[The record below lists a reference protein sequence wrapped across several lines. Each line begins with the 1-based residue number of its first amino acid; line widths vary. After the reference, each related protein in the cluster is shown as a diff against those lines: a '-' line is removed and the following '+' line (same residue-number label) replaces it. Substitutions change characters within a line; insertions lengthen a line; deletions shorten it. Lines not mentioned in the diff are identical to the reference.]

1 MAEPAR
7 RNAPCPCGS
16 GLRYKE
22 CHGRIEAA
30 PPGLEAL
37 VQRAL
42 EAHRAGRLDE
52 AERAYRE
59 ILERQPGH
67 AVATHYLALILWTGG
82 DLTRA
87 EAGLRASVAADPTVA
102 DFHNNLGL
110 LLRDTGRADAAAEAF
125 RAALRID
132 PGWAEAHSNLGLA
145 LESAGDWDSAITAH
159 HEAVARAPGFAAGRQ
174 NLARALLTRGD
185 FGEAWNAYRWRL
197 VARGA
202 ASAPPQERAAR
213 LPASLAGRRFALIAE
228 QGLGDI
234 LFFLR
239 FAPALVQRGAAL
251 AFRGDVRLHAM
262 LSRTGF
268 FALGLEELEAATE
281 GLEPLAI
288 GDLPWELGIE
298 LAPPLPLAVDPAR
311 VRRLRESLAVDR
323 GAPLVALTWRGGL
336 SSQGPSTTQLKE
348 IGTKLLG
355 DALARPGLRWISI
368 QRLPRPGE
376 REMLERALGAPVLD
390 LAPANDDL
398 EEMLALLSIV
408 AGYVGVS
415 NANTHL
421 RAGLGKPMDVLVAHP
436 PEWRWG
442 LRESSPWF
450 PLARLHRQGANGEWN
465 LEALRA
471 GPLGAG

>member
-30 PPGLEAL
+30 PPGPEAL
-37 VQRAL
+37 VQPAL
-42 EAHRAGRLDE
+42 EAHRAGRIEE

-67 AVATHYLALILWTGG
+67 AVATHYLALILWQRG
-82 DLTRA
+82 DVARA
-87 EAGLRASVAADPTVA
+87 EAGLRASLAADPTVA

-125 RAALRID
+125 RSALRID

-145 LESAGDWDSAITAH
+145 LEAAGDWDAAIAAH
-159 HEAVARAPGFAAGRQ
+159 REAVARAPAFAAGRQ

-185 FGEAWNAYRWRL
+185 LGEAWGAYRWRL

-202 ASAPPQERAAR
+202 ASAPPPERAPR
-213 LPASLAGRRFALIAE
+213 LPASLAGRRLALIAE

-239 FAPALVQRGAAL
+239 FAPALVERGAAL
-251 AFRGDVRLHAM
+251 AFRGDARLHAM
-262 LSRTGF
+262 LGRTGL
-268 FALGLEELEAATE
+268 FALGLEDLEAPTRELERI
-281 GLEPLAI
+281 AI
-288 GDLPWELGIE
+288 GDLPWELDRDQ
-298 LAPPLPLAVDPAR
+298 APPLRFAADVTR
-311 VRRLRESLAVDR
+311 VTRLREAIAVDR
-323 GAPLVALTWRGGL
+323 GSPLVALTWRGGL
-336 SSQGPSTTQLKE
+336 ASQGPSTTQVKA
-348 IGTKLLG
+348 IDPKLLG
-355 DALARPGLRWISI
+355 SVLARPGLRWISI
-368 QRLPRPGE
+368 QRLPHPGE
-376 REMLERALGAPVLD
+376 REALEHALGSPVLD
-390 LAPANDDL
+390 LSAANDDL
-398 EEMLALLSIV
+398 EEMLALLCLV
-408 AGYVGVS
+408 TGYVGVS

-442 LRESSPWF
+442 LRAASPWF
-450 PLARLHRQGANGEWN
+450 PEARLHRQAASGEWH